1 MIPIR
6 EFKEADTNFVI
17 STWLRSFYS
26 NQTGYKEKSD
36 VYFANHQKQIKK
48 LWANGSLFC
57 YVAHDPSDE
66 DVILGFAVFGNDYTL
81 HYVCVKEIYKKM
93 GVCKAL
99 LNHFYKSRDEITVS
113 HWTKDCAIIN
123 KVYKVNYNR
132 YKFFQ

>member
-17 STWLRSFYS
+17 STWLRSYYS
-26 NQTGYKEKSD
+26 NQTGYKEKAETF
-36 VYFANHQKQIKK
+36 YACHQKQIKK
-48 LWANGSLFC
+48 LWNSKDLLC
-57 YVAHDPSDE
+57 YVAHDPNDE
-66 DVILGFAVFGNDYTL
+66 DIIFGFAVFGTDYTL

-99 LNHFYKSRDEITVS
+99 LTKFYKARDEITVS
-113 HWTKDCAIIN
+113 HWTKDCAAL
-123 KVYKVNYNR
+123 KKLYKLNYNR